1 MRKKFVSIILGV
13 ACMASLLTGCQMKDS
28 SQPGQEVS
36 GTQKQETAGQE
47 SSASETEGNVQ
58 DAVTLDLYLDF
69 TWYPVDSWTGIIP
82 ETLTENGGVYFDVT
96 RSADDSQLGLMIASG
111 ELPDVIYTDK
121 EIDRLCDSNLCYSY
135 NEREV
140 WS

>member
-47 SSASETEGNVQ
+47 SSAC
-58 DAVTLDLYLDF
+58 LLYTSPGLG
-69 TWYPVDSWTGIIP
+69 TARPKSCSP
-82 ETLTENGGVYFDVT
+82 
-96 RSADDSQLGLMIASG
+96 RSAGRGYAEALD
-111 ELPDVIYTDK
+111 P
-121 EIDRLCDSNLCYSY
+121 
-135 NEREV
+135 ERGFL
-140 WS
+140 